1 MLSREVQSWC
11 PVMYCDSCMVQLS
24 RNAHLPQRSAFAN
37 WRWHCHCG
45 HNCTQVSRGCKMA
58 LVLNDFTSVTLFL
71 ASKVVASFVCDVLLQ
86 IVKKVEL
93 EAQRAKGPNEAK
105 GGRRRRNPV
114 EDLKR
119 EVAIMR
125 TLRHKN
131 IVSLQVSL
139 AVAVSCLPVCACI
152 LLPVL
157 MTWCGDSKVDTEDP
171 ILHPNAGDVTGYSH
185 VTKQSSASLSCD
197 SICSTVP
204 KFLLYLAALSCSFT
218 LLQTY

>member
-1 MLSREVQSWC
+1 MR
-11 PVMYCDSCMVQLS
+11 
-24 RNAHLPQRSAFAN
+24 FI
-37 WRWHCHCG
+37 
-45 HNCTQVSRGCKMA
+45 
-58 LVLNDFTSVTLFL
+58 
-71 ASKVVASFVCDVLLQ
+71 LLQ

-139 AVAVSCLPVCACI
+139 ALPAPAC
-152 LLPVL
+152 LLPLHAHVVL
-157 MTWCGDSKVDTEDP
+157 
-171 ILHPNAGDVTGYSH
+171 H
-185 VTKQSSASLSCD
+185 
-197 SICSTVP
+197 
-204 KFLLYLAALSCSFT
+204 
-218 LLQTY
+218 

>member
-1 MLSREVQSWC
+1 MLE
-11 PVMYCDSCMVQLS
+11 
-24 RNAHLPQRSAFAN
+24 SAL
-37 WRWHCHCG
+37 
-45 HNCTQVSRGCKMA
+45 TIIVT
-58 LVLNDFTSVTLFL
+58 TST
-71 ASKVVASFVCDVLLQ
+71 VVLQ

-139 AVAVSCLPVCACI
+139 PVSCFHSCLPLLACH
-152 LLPVL
+152 LLRVY
-157 MTWCGDSKVDTEDP
+157 
-171 ILHPNAGDVTGYSH
+171 VT
-185 VTKQSSASLSCD
+185 VQ
-197 SICSTVP
+197 CSTEAMLP
-204 KFLLYLAALSCSFT
+204 LTMNPLACCDCTS
-218 LLQTY
+218 